1 MELQLQ
7 NAAQHKIADL
17 LWNAQ
22 DMKEVNMILRVFGH
36 EAEVVYNL
44 MVAATFD
51 EVEDTGQA
59 EALLEKFRL

>member
-59 EALLEKFRL
+59 EALLEKFRI

>member
-59 EALLEKFRL
+59 EALLEKFKL